1 MKTSFASNLLACIF
15 GDAIPVPEVI
25 EDDDHETGWML
36 WDESVNEGDFL
47 HAMRYAP
54 TGPAPLAAMG

>member
-1 MKTSFASNLLACIF
+1 MNKPSASTLLATIF

-25 EDDDHETGWML
+25 EDDHATGWLL
-36 WDESVNEGDFL
+36 WDESVNESDFL

-54 TGPAPLAAMG
+54 TGPAPLSAMG